1 MAAPPVVEIER
12 RARAAAAWPR
22 GTAAAVALA
31 AAATVGA
38 AALLGGW
45 LELPAVVLRAAALAV
60 AGGAIFLWLAV
71 RRLRAPRFGA
81 ANSVTLLRAALAVL
95 LAALVGAAPSAA
107 LGWVIVGLGTAGV
120 ALDGVDG
127 ALARHRDEAGTFGA
141 RFDME
146 TDALLILVLAALV
159 WQQGKAAIAVPEFN
173 TAVRELPASAL
184 PHIYLARLAR
194 ERGDVNAAFDEA
206 TRAVQLEP
214 RNLLALR
221 ELGSVLLARG
231 DFESARRFFVRAL
244 RVNPRDQAAMGWL
257 ACSLHRLGQD
267 DPAARPVAVLVRAGE
282 QLEAERAPRRRHLRG
297 PGSGGVRRLDAG
309 ERKRR

>member
-159 WQQGKAAIAVPEFN
+159 WQQGKAGAWILTAGLLRYLFVAASWVLPWMGAALAPSRRRQAVCVVQIVSLLVALAPVVARTWSAALALAGLAALVWSF
-173 TAVRELPASAL
+173 AVDVRW
-184 PHIYLARLAR
+184 LARQAR
-194 ERGDVNAAFDEA
+194 A
-206 TRAVQLEP
+206 
-214 RNLLALR
+214 
-221 ELGSVLLARG
+221 
-231 DFESARRFFVRAL
+231 
-244 RVNPRDQAAMGWL
+244 
-257 ACSLHRLGQD
+257 
-267 DPAARPVAVLVRAGE
+267 
-282 QLEAERAPRRRHLRG
+282 
-297 PGSGGVRRLDAG
+297 
-309 ERKRR
+309 

>member
-159 WQQGKAAIAVPEFN
+159 WQQGKAGAWIL
-173 TAVRELPASAL
+173 TAGLLRYLFVAAGWAL
-184 PHIYLARLAR
+184 PWMGAALPPSRRRQAVCVVQIVSLLVALAPVVARTWSAALALAGLAALVWSFGVDVRWLARQAR
-194 ERGDVNAAFDEA
+194 A
-206 TRAVQLEP
+206 
-214 RNLLALR
+214 
-221 ELGSVLLARG
+221 
-231 DFESARRFFVRAL
+231 
-244 RVNPRDQAAMGWL
+244 
-257 ACSLHRLGQD
+257 
-267 DPAARPVAVLVRAGE
+267 
-282 QLEAERAPRRRHLRG
+282 
-297 PGSGGVRRLDAG
+297 
-309 ERKRR
+309 

>member
-159 WQQGKAAIAVPEFN
+159 WQQGKAGAWIL
-173 TAVRELPASAL
+173 TAGLLR
-184 PHIYLARLAR
+184 YLF
-194 ERGDVNAAFDEA
+194 VAA
-206 TRAVQLEP
+206 
-214 RNLLALR
+214 
-221 ELGSVLLARG
+221 
-231 DFESARRFFVRAL
+231 
-244 RVNPRDQAAMGWL
+244 GWL
-257 ACSLHRLGQD
+257 IPWLAAPLTPTIRGKAAAVVQMVTLAIILVLPSTLAWTAAALSL
-267 DPAARPVAVLVRAGE
+267 AVLVWSFAID
-282 QLEAERAPRRRHLRG
+282 
-297 PGSGGVRRLDAG
+297 VRRLWRARPG
-309 ERKRR
+309 RSSR